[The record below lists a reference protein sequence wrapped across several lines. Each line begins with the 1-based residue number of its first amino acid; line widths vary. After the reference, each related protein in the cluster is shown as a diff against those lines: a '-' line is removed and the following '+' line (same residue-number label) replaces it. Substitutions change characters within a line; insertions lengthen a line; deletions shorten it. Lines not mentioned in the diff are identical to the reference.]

1 MNTIN
6 LFSPFT
12 AHFPQREVTFS
23 RPAIMGILNATPDSF
38 YDGGRYTTAE
48 TLLRQARFLL
58 EQGADIIDLGVVS
71 SRPGAQLLEPQ
82 EEADRLAPLV
92 KMLRAEL
99 PAGTLIS
106 VDTCYSL
113 PAARAVEAGA
123 DIIND
128 ISGGQFDPQMLATA
142 ASLHV
147 PYILMHTKGLPSVMQ
162 QAQNTQYTDIVADLT
177 AYFNAKLEEL
187 YRLGAQDVW
196 IDPGFGFAKTVEQNH
211 ELLHRLGELIAN
223 FPSNPLLTALSNK
236 SMITKKLADKMPANP
251 TDLPDSEI
259 GTVVLNTI
267 ALQAGSSLLRVHN
280 PRFAQIAI
288 ELLR

>member
-1 MNTIN
+1 MNYRHQ
-6 LFSPFT
+6 FSPFT
-12 AHFPQREVTFS
+12 AHLSNREVTYT
-23 RPAIMGILNATPDSF
+23 RPAVMGILNATPDSF
-38 YDGGRYTTAE
+38 YDGGRYTTSEAV
-48 TLLRQARFLL
+48 LNQARLLL

-71 SRPGAQLLEPQ
+71 SRPGAQLLEP
-82 EEADRLAPLV
+82 EAEAAKLAPLV
-92 KMLRAEL
+92 KMLRNEL
-99 PAGTLIS
+99 PKETVIS

-113 PAARAVEAGA
+113 PAAKAVEAGA

-128 ISGGQFDPQMLATA
+128 ISGGQFDPQMLSTS
-142 ASLHV
+142 ASLKV

-162 QAQNTQYTDIVADLT
+162 QAQNTSYGDIVADLT
-177 AYFNAKLEEL
+177 RYFNEKLEEL
-187 YRLGAQDVW
+187 YRLGAKDVW
-196 IDPGFGFAKTVEQNH
+196 IDPGFGFAKTLEQNH
-211 ELLHRLGELIAN
+211 ELLHRLHELIAD
-223 FPSNPLLTALSNK
+223 FPNNPLLTALSNK